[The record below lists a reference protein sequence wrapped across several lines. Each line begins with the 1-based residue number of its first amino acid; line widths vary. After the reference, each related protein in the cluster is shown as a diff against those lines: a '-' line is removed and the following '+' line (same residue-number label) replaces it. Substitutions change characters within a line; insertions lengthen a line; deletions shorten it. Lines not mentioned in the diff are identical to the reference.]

1 MMNSPASN
9 KSGSAGTAAP
19 RNWVPV
25 RSLGPRHRGR
35 IATHL
40 LGLSESD
47 RYLRFGHAATD
58 GQIQK
63 YVDMLDFDR
72 DEIFGI
78 FNRRLDLIALAHLAF
93 GMDETGGGRPQNAE
107 FGVSVAAAS
116 RGRGFGQRLFEHA
129 MLHARNRGVKTLLVH
144 ALSENTAMLRIAR
157 NLGAKIVRDGSE
169 SEARVALPADNLASH
184 LDAIVADQAAEVDYQ
199 LKLQSKNVARVLD
212 IVSEVRAQIGAHSHV
227 GEE

>member
-1 MMNSPASN
+1 
-9 KSGSAGTAAP
+9 
-19 RNWVPV
+19 VPV

-35 IATHL
+35 VATHL
-40 LGLSESD
+40 IGLSETD

-63 YVDMLDFDR
+63 YVDLLDFDR

-78 FNRRLDLIALAHLAF
+78 FNRRLDLVAMAHLAF
-93 GMDETGGGRPQNAE
+93 GMDDTGAGRPQNAE
-107 FGVSVAAAS
+107 FGVSVVAAS

-157 NLGAKIVRDGSE
+157 NLGAKIVRDGPE

-184 LDAIVADQAAEVDYQ
+184 LDAIVADHAAEVDYQ

-212 IVSEVRAQIGAHSHV
+212 IVSEVRAQVGAHSHV